1 MEKGYNEIKIQSDRG
16 FKTIKILIING
27 GPHRGNTWLLTEK
40 AKEYLAG
47 KSIVFTEVHLSDMG
61 LPFCTGCSGC
71 FRLGHKACPHNGA
84 VQPVMDLIEQSDGV
98 IFSVPCFQGH
108 LPGILKNFTDHMAF
122 MLHRPRYFTKKAL
135 IISTTGGVMARST
148 TKALSSTLTG
158 WGFNRCYQL
167 PVAAYSWNDYR
178 PTEKDLRKT
187 YKIAGKFYRDVG
199 SGKMHV
205 PKAGVLIPF
214 NLFQALTSVKTDYPT
229 EDNDFWPRYRGMRYA
244 PGIPL
249 TPGKRLLGW
258 LIYQMGRALSKSTT
272 VTYRK

>member
-1 MEKGYNEIKIQSDRG
+1 
-16 FKTIKILIING
+16 
-27 GPHRGNTWLLTEK
+27 
-40 AKEYLAG
+40 
-47 KSIVFTEVHLSDMG
+47 MG

-71 FRLGHKACPHNGA
+71 FRLGHKVCPHNR
-84 VQPVMDLIEQSDGV
+84 VIQPVMDLIEQSDGV

-135 IISTTGGVMARST
+135 IISTTGGIMARST
-148 TKALSSTLTG
+148 TKALAATLGG

-229 EDNDFWPRYRGMRYA
+229 EDNDFWSRYRGMRYA

-258 LIYQMGRALSKSTT
+258 LMYHAGRGLSKAIT